1 MALVTMGTRNME
13 DTMIQLT
20 DNARKELDSFF
31 ADKKKDPIRIYL
43 SAG

>member
-1 MALVTMGTRNME
+1 
-13 DTMIQLT
+13 MIQLT

-31 ADKKKDPIRIYL
+31 ADKKKDAIRIYL